1 MGKKSQETAALGL
14 GYYMRIISIT
24 GGKGGIGK
32 TTISVNLAIAFAK
45 MKKRVL
51 LFDADLGLA
60 NVDVILGLNPQKNIN
75 DFLVGNCDLNDICID
90 GPQGIKIIPAASGMQ
105 KMAELSSLESIELIK
120 SFSSLTQE
128 VDVMLVDTASG
139 ISNQV
144 INFAHA
150 SQEIVIVICND
161 PASLMDSYAV
171 IKILNQK
178 YHRVKFGVIVNRVKD
193 DNEGLGVF
201 SRFQKVTE
209 KFLNINLNYIGSL
222 PQDDYIKIAAS
233 QRVSVVDKYPTS
245 ISAMAFNSLCY
256 GISHWR
262 DDTVMSG
269 GIHFFFERLIKL
281 RQSDK
286 ESFCIA

>member
-1 MGKKSQETAALGL
+1 
-14 GYYMRIISIT
+14 MRIISIT

-45 MKKRVL
+45 MKKKVL

-60 NVDVILGLNPQKNIN
+60 NVDVLLGLHPKRNIN
-75 DFLVGNCDLNDICID
+75 DFLTGDCDLNEICIE
-90 GPQGIKIIPAASGMQ
+90 GPQGVKIIPAASGMQ
-105 KMAELSSLESIELIK
+105 KMADLSSLESIELIK

-128 VDVMLVDTASG
+128 IDVMLVDTASG

-150 SQEIVIVICND
+150 SQEILIVICND

-171 IKILNQK
+171 IKILHQK

-193 DNEGLGVF
+193 DNEGLSVF
-201 SRFQKVTE
+201 SRFQQATE
-209 KFLNINLNYIGSL
+209 KFLNINLNYMGSL
-222 PQDDYIKIAAS
+222 PQDDYIKIAAT
-233 QRVSVVDKYPTS
+233 QRVAVVDKYPTS
-245 ISAMAFNSLCY
+245 ISAMAFNALCY
-256 GISHWR
+256 GITHWG
-262 DDTVMSG
+262 DDIVLSG